1 MFYPNEVASLIF
13 GCIAAVIILLFFRK
27 ENLPQFRLVFTAFFF
42 ILAANLFT
50 VAEGFLW
57 QEPLNILE
65 HASYAVAGLLFTV
78 FCWSMIRNRG

>member
-1 MFYPNEVASLIF
+1 MYYPNEVASLIF
-13 GCIAAVIILLFFRK
+13 GVIAAVIILLFFRK
-27 ENLPQFRLVFTAFFF
+27 ENLPRFGLIFTAFFF

-65 HASYAVAGLLFTV
+65 HASYAMAGLV
-78 FCWSMIRNRG
+78 FAAICWSMTRDRR